1 MTHTKQNSAKIKN
14 IAVVSMFCA
23 LAYVVMI
30 TVRIPVMFL
39 TLDVKD
45 AVIVLCSL
53 LYGPVAGL
61 SAAVVV
67 PVLELI
73 TVGDTGVYGFIMN
86 VLSSVTFALVSGLI
100 YRYKRTL
107 TGAIVGLASAVA
119 TVTAVMLLA
128 NLLITPYYMG
138 ASVADVAAL
147 IPKILL
153 PFNLVKAV
161 LNAAIVLLFY
171 KPLSN
176 VLKKSRLITVER
188 DATVAAFAEQ
198 RTKKSIWTRF
208 AMPALA
214 LVLIAASV
222 AIVFLVLRK

>member
-1 MTHTKQNSAKIKN
+1 MNTNRNSAKIKK
-14 IAVVSMFCA
+14 IAAISMFCA
-23 LAYVVMI
+23 LSYVVMM

-39 TLDVKD
+39 TLDIKD
-45 AVIVLCSL
+45 SVIVLCSL
-53 LYGPVAGL
+53 LYGPIAGL

-67 PVLELI
+67 PTLELI

-86 VLSSVTFALVSGLI
+86 VLSSVTFALVAGLI

-107 TGAIVGLASAVA
+107 TGAMVGLASAVA

-138 ASVADVAAL
+138 ATVADVAAL
-147 IPKILL
+147 IPKVLL
-153 PFNLVKAV
+153 PFNLVKSV

-171 KPLSN
+171 KPLSR
-176 VLKKSRLITVER
+176 VLKKSRLMPASGE
-188 DATVAAFAEQ
+188 AAVAVSSEQ
-198 RTKKSIWTRF
+198 GTRAPTWTRF
-208 AMPALA
+208 AVPVLA
-214 LVLIAASV
+214 LILIAASI

>member
-1 MTHTKQNSAKIKN
+1 MMNTNRNSAKIKKL
-14 IAVVSMFCA
+14 AVISMFCA
-23 LAYVVMI
+23 LSYVVMVA
-30 TVRIPVMFL
+30 VRIPVMFL
-39 TLDVKD
+39 TLDIKD
-45 AVIVLCSL
+45 SIIVLCSL

-61 SAAVVV
+61 SAAIVV

-86 VLSSVTFALVSGLI
+86 VLSSVTFALVAGLI

-107 TGAIVGLASAVA
+107 TGAIVGLTSAVA

-128 NLLITPYYMG
+128 NLFITPYYMG
-138 ASVADVAAL
+138 ATVADVAAL

-171 KPLSN
+171 KPLSK
-176 VLKKSRLITVER
+176 VLKKSRLMTVGG
-188 DATVAAFAEQ
+188 DAIVATFAEQ
-198 RTKKSIWTRF
+198 GTKKPIWTRV
-208 AMPALA
+208 AMPALT
-214 LVLIAASV
+214 LILIAASV

>member
-1 MTHTKQNSAKIKN
+1 MMNANRNSAKIKKL
-14 IAVVSMFCA
+14 AVVSMFCA

-30 TVRIPVMFL
+30 AVRIPVMFL
-39 TLDVKD
+39 TLDIKD

-53 LYGPVAGL
+53 LYGPVAGV
-61 SAAVVV
+61 SAAVAV
-67 PVLELI
+67 PVLELC

-86 VLSSVTFALVSGLI
+86 ILSSLTFALVAGLI

-107 TGAIVGLASAVA
+107 TGAIVGLTSAVA

-138 ASVADVAAL
+138 VSVADVATL

-171 KPLSN
+171 KPLSK
-176 VLKKSRLITVER
+176 VLKKSRLMPMEK
-188 DATVAAFAEQ
+188 DATVAASAES
-198 RTKKSIWTRF
+198 RTKASLRLRF
-208 AMPALA
+208 AVPALA
-214 LVLIAASV
+214 LALIAASI
-222 AIVFLVLRK
+222 AIVLFVLRK